1 MASDAADADID
12 AGASQREQPMRTSMH
27 PSNAPR
33 SLEPV
38 EMEGWRAT
46 QPMRTSMR
54 APRRGSNRCGHRC
67 TQNSD
72 ANVRLGCVRGTFEI
86 RAPKA
91 DACKDYKLV
100 TVESDCYM
108 RSLCMLVRVGLL
120 YAFAL

>member
-1 MASDAADADID
+1 M
-12 AGASQREQPMRTSMH
+12 
-27 PSNAPR
+27 
-33 SLEPV
+33 
-38 EMEGWRAT
+38 T
-46 QPMRTSMR
+46 QG
-54 APRRGSNRCGHRC
+54 RRGRFVG
-67 TQNSD
+67 
-72 ANVRLGCVRGTFEI
+72 VRGKFEV